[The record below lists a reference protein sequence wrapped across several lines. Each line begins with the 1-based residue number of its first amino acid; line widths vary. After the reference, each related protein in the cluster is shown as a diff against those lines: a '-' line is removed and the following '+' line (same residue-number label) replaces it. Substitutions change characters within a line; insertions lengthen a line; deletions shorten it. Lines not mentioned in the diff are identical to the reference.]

1 MVTRLANGVTVVT
14 EPMDHLRSVSCG
26 VWVKG
31 GSAADPEKYAGMAHF
46 CEHMAFKSTENYS
59 AGELAEQF
67 DAMGGYV
74 NAYTAKLLTCYYC
87 TMLDKH
93 VTRGLEL
100 LADMVLHPAYL
111 DEELETERRVI
122 LEEIAMCEDSPED
135 LVMARLS
142 EGVWRDSVLGREI
155 LGKAETVKRITAE
168 SMREYQQTN
177 YVGANIVISASGHLD
192 EQAFLADCERLFGQ
206 VAKGVAVEDS
216 ENGAYACVCAL
227 TEKDIEQ
234 NHLCIGFPSYPMFD
248 ERRYAVSVLSAL
260 TGGTMS
266 SRLFR
271 SIREQEGLAYNI
283 SSYLSPYLHTGL
295 FCIYT
300 ALAPASESKCLTR
313 IRQELDDIRQNG
325 FTDAEVARAKEQLAS
340 GMILDLESS
349 SAHMK
354 MRAKREIYGM
364 GETDADEILRRID
377 GVTAEQVRDVAQEI
391 LDYVNMSISVVGHT
405 QDEDFYRSFF
415 S

>member
-1 MVTRLANGVTVVT
+1 MT
-14 EPMDHLRSVSCG
+14 EPMPHLRSVSCG

-31 GSAADPEKYAGMAHF
+31 GSAADPQSYAGMAHF
-46 CEHMAFKSTENYS
+46 CEHMAFKSTKTRS

-87 TMLDKH
+87 TILDKH
-93 VTRGLEL
+93 VSRGLEL
-100 LADMVLHPAYL
+100 LSDMVLNPAYL
-111 DEELETERRVI
+111 QDEVETERKVI

-135 LVMARLS
+135 LVMAKLS

-155 LGKAETVKRITAE
+155 LGKAETVARITADAL
-168 SMREYQQTN
+168 REYQQAN
-177 YVGANIVISASGHLD
+177 YVGANIVISASGRLD
-192 EQAFLADCERLFGQ
+192 EAAFLADCERLFGQ
-206 VAKGVAVEDS
+206 VAQGEAVKDA
-216 ENGAYACVCAL
+216 ENGAYAGVCAL

-300 ALAPASESKCLTR
+300 ALAPSSESKCLTR
-313 IRQELDDIRQNG
+313 MRQELDDICRNG
-325 FTDAEVARAKEQLAS
+325 FADAEVARAKEQLAS
-340 GMILDLESS
+340 GIILELESS

-364 GETDADEILRRID
+364 GETDADEILRHIEQ
-377 GVTAEQVRDVAQEI
+377 VTVEQVRQVARDI
-391 LDYVNMSISVVGHT
+391 LDYAKMSISVVGHT
-405 QDEDFYRSFF
+405 QEEGFYRSFF

>member
-1 MVTRLANGVTVVT
+1 MITKLANGVTVVT
-14 EPMDHLRSVSCG
+14 ESMPHLRSVTCG
-26 VWVKG
+26 VWVRG
-31 GSAADPEKYAGMAHF
+31 GSAADPTDFAGMAHF
-46 CEHMAFKSTENYS
+46 CEHMAFKSTKTRT

-67 DAMGGYV
+67 DAMGGFV

-100 LADMVLHPAYL
+100 LADMVLNPAYL
-111 DEELETERRVI
+111 EDEVETERRVI

-142 EGVWRDSVLGREI
+142 EGVWQNSALGREI
-155 LGKAETVKRITAE
+155 LGKEESVERISAQAL
-168 SMREYQQTN
+168 REYQSTHYTGEN
-177 YVGANIVISASGHLD
+177 LVISAAGRLD
-192 EQAFLADCERLFGQ
+192 EQAFVAACERLFG
-206 VAKGVAVEDS
+206 AVTQGEPMADA
-216 ENGAYACVCAL
+216 ENGSYETVCMLA
-227 TEKDIEQ
+227 EKDIEQ
-234 NHLCIGFPSYPMFD
+234 NHLCIGFRSFPMFD
-248 ERRYAVSVLSAL
+248 ERRYALSILSAL

-283 SSYLSPYLHTGL
+283 SSYLSPYLRTGL
-295 FCIYT
+295 LCIYT
-300 ALAPASESKCLTR
+300 ALAPASEEKCLGR
-313 IRQELDDIRQNG
+313 IRKELDEIREKG

-349 SAHMK
+349 SSHMK

-364 GETDADEILRRID
+364 GETDADEIIARIEA
-377 GVTAEQVRDVAQEI
+377 VTPEQVRQVAREVF
-391 LDYVNMSISVVGHT
+391 DYATMSISVVGHAR
-405 QDEDFYRSFF
+405 DEDFYRSFF

>member
-1 MVTRLANGVTVVT
+1 
-14 EPMDHLRSVSCG
+14 
-26 VWVKG
+26 
-31 GSAADPEKYAGMAHF
+31 
-46 CEHMAFKSTENYS
+46 
-59 AGELAEQF
+59 
-67 DAMGGYV
+67 
-74 NAYTAKLLTCYYC
+74 
-87 TMLDKH
+87 
-93 VTRGLEL
+93 
-100 LADMVLHPAYL
+100 
-111 DEELETERRVI
+111 
-122 LEEIAMCEDSPED
+122 MCEDSPED

-300 ALAPASESKCLTR
+300 ALAPSSESKCLTR

-391 LDYVNMSISVVGHT
+391 LDYANMSISVVGHT